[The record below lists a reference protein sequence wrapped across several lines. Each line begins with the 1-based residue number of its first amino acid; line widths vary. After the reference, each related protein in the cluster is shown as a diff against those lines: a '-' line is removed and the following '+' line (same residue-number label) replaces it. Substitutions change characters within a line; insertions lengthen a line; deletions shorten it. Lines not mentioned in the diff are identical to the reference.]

1 MSFIRLIL
9 RSQSSTSAS
18 SSTASI
24 LAAAGPLSAAAPISM
39 TSLPAA
45 GIVPSGLSCC
55 ARLRSICSL
64 RSVIKA
70 SAVVGRSSAASSA
83 TSGRSSA
90 ASAARGSADMRA
102 TSPGRNS
109 HERPMRKNSSN
120 DDIKAPLEADHARY
134 QSEETIMTS
143 VENSPAGT
151 SSLRRW
157 WSIAIGVTIFVGLLL
172 VYQVL
177 LSRVL
182 GPDTTDHLTSGFALL
197 EVVGGFVCGYVGAAC
212 GRLVARDMDKK
223 MFLYSATAVL
233 GSVLIRVA
241 DRCVG

>member
-1 MSFIRLIL
+1 
-9 RSQSSTSAS
+9 
-18 SSTASI
+18 
-24 LAAAGPLSAAAPISM
+24 
-39 TSLPAA
+39 
-45 GIVPSGLSCC
+45 
-55 ARLRSICSL
+55 
-64 RSVIKA
+64 
-70 SAVVGRSSAASSA
+70 
-83 TSGRSSA
+83 
-90 ASAARGSADMRA
+90 
-102 TSPGRNS
+102 
-109 HERPMRKNSSN
+109 
-120 DDIKAPLEADHARY
+120 
-134 QSEETIMTS
+134 MTS

-233 GSVLIRVA
+233 VVVVLIVVA
-241 DRCVG
+241 LISASPVGFTLGVAITALALVIPAFIGLKAGTQ